1 MSTVRGH
8 TAEEIVAHNAEP
20 RNQLVRSLLFSQGD
34 FSLILMRCN
43 YVRLRNI
50 LIESLQ
56 ADEQMRD
63 LQVVQ
68 LAADADGLRVA
79 IQQQVQ
85 ASPRAVFV
93 TGLETVTS
101 LTEFLASA
109 NQVRDS
115 LRQDFAFPLVLWV
128 NDHVLQTFNRTAP
141 DLKTFAATP
150 IQVSYPPGELLHS
163 LHQEANRL
171 FQIALNAGSDR
182 FLPDSEFGIE
192 PGSRRRHELEFAL
205 NDIQAQ
211 GEALD
216 AELQASLDFVQA
228 RDAHANGEME
238 TARRLYEQSLAFW
251 QTQAQQAEQFSPPN
265 PDSDIAQLTD
275 HIHQACHSGHTA
287 HAPLISAAERYGCLL
302 FYLGLWWRSYAV
314 LQRSTYQTS
323 CEQAR
328 RYFVESLTVFQQAN
342 RLDVVARY
350 VLALAEVLQKLGR
363 LPVPNPEIWHELE
376 DVSLAALELHA
387 LYDDPIRRARDRG
400 FLAEINLIREE
411 WKLAIR
417 EGEQALAL
425 LENVEIP
432 ADQVWIVKAQ
442 QGWYHYLIGAAQ
454 IHLRDRNQ
462 AIKNLEIASQ
472 QVNPRYDLTLYRLV
486 LDTLRDHYYDKG
498 SYHKAFQVKQRLEQV
513 ESSFGLR
520 AFIGALPVQPWESPS
535 SVGLPEDAIA
545 QNASAIVIANRQQD
559 VDRLLSRIEDDQYKL
574 TIIHGQSGVG
584 KSSILKAGLIP
595 RLNQQKF
602 LKGRKI
608 RAIALNNYID
618 WLTDLTTQLHPDPLD
633 SLDPSSPLQPSTA
646 LYSPLQSSL
655 GAFRF
660 TQHTLQTD
668 PLDPL
673 DSLDPPQPPTAPH
686 SSLLTPHSSLLTST
700 QNQLLVLIFDQFEEF
715 FFEWPDLQERRAF
728 WQFLSD
734 CINEPFVNV
743 ILSLR
748 EDYLHYLLE
757 CERLTDLEIINNDI
771 LSRDVR
777 YYLGNFSPSDART
790 VIETLT
796 HRAQFDLEADLVE
809 ALVADLSAE
818 RQEVRPIELQ
828 VVGAQLQREDIRTLA
843 QYRALA
849 DSPKQVLVER
859 FLRESVRDCGQEN
872 QELANLILFFL
883 TEEGGIRPQ
892 KTREELEADV
902 EDLLLQDATDLDFAL
917 VLEILVGSGL
927 VFEIPASPEPRYQLV
942 HDYLVDYIRQQQA
955 PGLVQQLKTAQAK
968 RQEAEDAKQLADDK
982 LNQVLQ
988 KQLTQARRA
997 VVVVTMFA
1005 VFMVGLE
1012 LFLLLVQP

>member
-1 MSTVRGH
+1 MSVVRGH
-8 TAEEIVAHNAEP
+8 TAGEIVAHNAESL
-20 RNQLVRSLLFSQGD
+20 NQLVRSLLFSQGD
-34 FSLILMRCN
+34 FSLILVRCN

-50 LIESLQ
+50 LIEALQ
-56 ADEQMRD
+56 ADDQMRD

-93 TGLETVTS
+93 TGLETVKS
-101 LTEFLASA
+101 LTQFLASA
-109 NQVRDS
+109 NQIRDS
-115 LRQDFAFPLVLWV
+115 LRQDFAFPIVLWV

-141 DLKTFAATP
+141 DLKTFAPAP
-150 IQVSYPPGELLHS
+150 IQVGYPPGELLHS

-192 PGSRRRHELEFAL
+192 PGSRRRYELEFAL
-205 NDIQAQ
+205 SDIQAQ

-251 QTQAQQAEQFSPPN
+251 QARAEQAEQLVTLPN
-265 PDSDIAQLTD
+265 SDSDIQQLTD
-275 HIHQACHSGHTA
+275 QIHQACHAGHTA

-314 LQRSTYQTS
+314 LQRSTYRTA

-363 LPVPNPEIWHELE
+363 LPMPNPEIWHELE
-376 DVSLAALELHA
+376 EVSLAALELHA

-400 FLAEINLIREE
+400 FLAEIKLIREE

-425 LENVEIP
+425 LDNVEIP
-432 ADQVWIVKAQ
+432 ADQVWIVQAQ

-486 LDTLRDHYYDKG
+486 LDTLHDHYYDKG
-498 SYHKAFQVKQRLEQV
+498 SYHKAFQVKQQLEQV

-520 AFIGALPVQPWESPS
+520 AFIGAVPIQPWQSPS
-535 SVGLPEDAIA
+535 TVGVPEDAIA
-545 QNASAIVIANRQQD
+545 PLPDQISNPKANAIVISSRQQD
-559 VDRLLSRIEDDQYKL
+559 VDRLLARIEDDQYKL
-574 TIIHGQSGVG
+574 TVIHGQSGVG

-602 LKGRKI
+602 LKGRRI
-608 RAIALNNYID
+608 RAIALNNYVD
-618 WLTDLTTQLHPDPLD
+618 WPTDLTTQLNSALPFAPSPDTLD
-633 SLDPSSPLQPSTA
+633 S
-646 LYSPLQSSL
+646 
-655 GAFRF
+655 
-660 TQHTLQTD
+660 H
-668 PLDPL
+668 
-673 DSLDPPQPPTAPH
+673 PPIH
-686 SSLLTPHSSLLTST
+686 SSTHLPITPHSSLLTLLN
-700 QNQLLVLIFDQFEEF
+700 QNHFLILIFDQFEEF

-734 CINEPFVNV
+734 CINQPFVNV

-777 YYLGNFSPSDART
+777 YYLGNFSRQDART

-796 HRAQFDLEADLVE
+796 QRSQFELDADLVD
-809 ALVADLSAE
+809 ALVADLSVE
-818 RQEVRPIELQ
+818 HQDVRPIELQ
-828 VVGAQLQREDIRTLA
+828 VVGAQLQREEITTLA
-843 QYRALA
+843 QYRALG
-849 DSPKQVLVER
+849 DSPKQVLVEH
-859 FLRESVRDCGQEN
+859 FLHESVQDCGREN

-892 KTREELEADV
+892 KTREELETDV
-902 EDLLLQDATDLDFAL
+902 EGLLLQDATERDFAL

-927 VFEIPASPEPRYQLV
+927 VFEIPAAPEPRYQLV
-942 HDYLVDYIRQQQA
+942 HDYLVDYIRQQQS

-968 RQEAEDAKQLADDK
+968 RQEAEDAKRLADER

-997 VVVVTMFA
+997 VVVVTIFA
-1005 VFMVGLE
+1005 VCMVSLE
-1012 LFLLLVQP
+1012 LFLLLAQP